1 MKPFIYLFVA
11 VALIVTVNACS
22 KTASEN
28 KAKTAPAETVEP
40 ESAVTH
46 AMLTVNGSCEMCKDR
61 IEETANAIEGVEI
74 AEWSLEDQSLHLH
87 FDTAKTSLEA
97 ISKAIAQ
104 VGHDTEF
111 DKAPDDV
118 YKALPG
124 CCKYRK

>member
-1 MKPFIYLFVA
+1 
-11 VALIVTVNACS
+11 
-22 KTASEN
+22 
-28 KAKTAPAETVEP
+28 
-40 ESAVTH
+40 
-46 AMLTVNGSCEMCKDR
+46 
-61 IEETANAIEGVEI
+61 
-74 AEWSLEDQSLHLH
+74 LH

-118 YKALPG
+118 YNALPG